1 MAGTRLLI
9 SSLATFTLIC
19 NILISLH
26 VGFCPHH
33 DNDHHSRRM
42 AHTSVSDDDDNGVR
56 KPSPFKSANVL
67 GVSPKSLIPLLPYV
81 TDGTQNEV
89 DTIGIFQSINPLL
102 CPWTLIST
110 LLLADSDD
118 SVARFNQSA
127 VKPEPASTTTS
138 TKAGTPHQYF
148 DSNLEGRRLDLRVK
162 FVIED
167 IIENQNKM
175 ESTGDGDDDKAVVDD
190 DVGQG
195 QGSDSSDEQGSTI
208 EKFHHPLREKI
219 LTVVKDMILNLP
231 SYIYELEQVSV
242 SFTDTPIDVLSVD
255 EPILQPSVVSNNPET
270 IHRPSSPSSSKLPT
284 DDEIKKIWSY
294 VVRDERTDRSGN
306 EKDNDLD
313 DRASASALLIVY
325 LPSIRNFATFS
336 SEYSREHHNS
346 NDIDSDDDDDD
357 DKGKDETDDSLQ
369 GHQLEELLVVPVV
382 RSFKV
387 EENTAGTVVDTESC
401 SSNRPVTSHLLI
413 PSIEYTGKK
422 DRGLSRNVGD
432 VERLMTEKIVFHFE
446 RWLTESIISFFGTTE
461 IDTVSSSLEIW
472 KLLHRLWREQA
483 MNAYHSIDNTTQKD
497 NVSLTHPI
505 LLDDMEDDELVMQI
519 LQAKIADLQIA
530 YESIETDEKERR
542 RRKLGHYDSPR
553 RGKNH
558 QPQRQKLLF
567 VPDFPIEH
575 YAAILLP
582 LIFPLLLPLLISTI
596 KEYKRLKTK
605 KKEKQ
610 DGVDNNNNN
619 NNSNDIN
626 SNEQPND
633 GPGVVDDQ
641 HKE

>member
-9 SSLATFTLIC
+9 SSLATFTLIGT
-19 NILISLH
+19 ILISLH

-110 LLLADSDD
+110 LLPADSND
-118 SVARFNQSA
+118 SCERFNQSA
-127 VKPEPASTTTS
+127 VKQEPVSTTTS
-138 TKAGTPHQYF
+138 TKSGTLHQYS
-148 DSNLEGRRLDLRVK
+148 DSNLGRRHLYLRVK

-167 IIENQNKM
+167 IIENHNKM
-175 ESTGDGDDDKAVVDD
+175 ESTSDGDDDKAVIDE
-190 DVGQG
+190 DVGQD
-195 QGSDSSDEQGSTI
+195 QGRNSSNEQGSTI
-208 EKFHHPLREKI
+208 EKFHHSLREKI

-231 SYIYELEQVSV
+231 SYIYGLEQVSV
-242 SFTDTPIDVLSVD
+242 SFTDRPIDVLSVG
-255 EPILQPSVVSNNPET
+255 EPILQPSVVSNNPEK
-270 IHRPSSPSSSKLPT
+270 IHGPSSFLSSKLST
-284 DDEIKKIWSY
+284 NDEIKKVWSY
-294 VVRDERTDRSGN
+294 AVRDERTDRSGN
-306 EKDNDLD
+306 EKHNELD

-325 LPSIRNFATFS
+325 LPSIRNDATFS
-336 SEYSREHHNS
+336 SEYGREHHNS
-346 NDIDSDDDDDD
+346 NDIDTDDD
-357 DKGKDETDDSLQ
+357 DKGRDDTDDSLQ
-369 GHQLEELLVVPVV
+369 NHQREELLVVPVV

-387 EENTAGTVVDTESC
+387 EENIAGTVSNTKSC
-401 SSNRPVTSHLLI
+401 SSNRPVASHILI
-413 PSIEYTGKK
+413 PSIEYTGNKN
-422 DRGLSRNVGD
+422 RGLSQNDGD
-432 VERLMTEKIVFHFE
+432 AERLMAEKIEFHFE

-461 IDTVSSSLEIW
+461 IDTVSSSAEIW
-472 KLLHRLWREQA
+472 KVLHRLWRDQA
-483 MNAYHSIDNTTQKD
+483 MDAYHSIENTTWKE
-497 NVSLTHPI
+497 NISLTHPI
-505 LLDDMEDDELVMQI
+505 LLEDMKDDEIDTNI
-519 LQAKIADLQIA
+519 LKAKIADLQIA
-530 YESIETDEKERR
+530 YESIETYESVRR
-542 RRKLGHYDSPR
+542 RRKLGHYDSPTGGTQQQR
-553 RGKNH
+553 
-558 QPQRQKLLF
+558 QQQRQKLLF

-596 KEYKRLKTK
+596 KEYKRLRTK

-610 DGVDNNNNN
+610 DDVHKN
-619 NNSNDIN
+619 NNSTDNN